1 MMVIHASLP
10 YILISTF
17 LQAWCCRAEMGTKKI
32 IIYHHRMYK
41 DPALTL
47 ELLNGFDAVLELTVQ
62 SHIQIIV
69 ELLLQVNIPGT
80 SKPKTI
86 PTPERLCGG
95 RAKHLQSVSYQY
107 WGTLLSRS
115 LQTQTS
121 DKSQSSSLYVVP

>member
-1 MMVIHASLP
+1 MAALHMMVIHSSLP
-10 YILISTF
+10 YILIPTF
-17 LQAWCCRAEMGTKKI
+17 LQAWCCRAETGTEKI

-107 WGTLLSRS
+107 WGTLL
-115 LQTQTS
+115 
-121 DKSQSSSLYVVP
+121 

>member
-1 MMVIHASLP
+1 
-10 YILISTF
+10 
-17 LQAWCCRAEMGTKKI
+17 
-32 IIYHHRMYK
+32 MYK

-80 SKPKTI
+80 SKLKII
-86 PTPERLCGG
+86 PTPARLYGD

-107 WGTLLSRS
+107 WGPLLSRS

-121 DKSQSSSLYVVP
+121 DKGQSSSLYVVP